1 MFTHGD
7 VSWLKMSSQG
17 PDAMCS
23 NSVTGSVDFVNC
35 QTKVCMIITVLHK
48 MEHKLHLLFLKK
60 IYIYI
65 NQKECQK
72 CFKIMFTASNCECLC
87 CVNSELQ
94 TKNKKNENS
103 QETQDSK

>member
-48 MEHKLHLLFLKK
+48 MEHKQIAFLISKK
-60 IYIYI
+60 IKSKGMSKMLQDNVYCI
-65 NQKECQK
+65 EL
-72 CFKIMFTASNCECLC
+72 SV
-87 CVNSELQ
+87 CVV
-94 TKNKKNENS
+94 
-103 QETQDSK
+103 